1 MAEDDIYTQD
11 GTVDIKGNPAD
22 RRKTGHWKACR
33 FILGIILSV
42 FAHLSSL
49 IAPLFDL
56 HSFVVSDDP
65 DILNSI

>member
-11 GTVDIKGNPAD
+11 GTVDNKGNPAD

-42 FAHLSSL
+42 FC
-49 IAPLFDL
+49 P
-56 HSFVVSDDP
+56 FV
-65 DILNSI
+65 ITYCTII